1 MLNNI
6 NNNENLLG
14 NAQLDRQNEV
24 NRLATNPIKN
34 PYKNIDKGLLIDE
47 TAISNE
53 AIKLYEREK
62 DVQYFTKLALS
73 DSNLDDEK
81 AIGQLFAKGILDPF
95 EDEIIKELADNN
107 KLKADLAK

>member
-6 NNNENLLG
+6 NNENLL
-14 NAQLDRQNEV
+14 NNSQIDKQNEV
-24 NRLATNPIKN
+24 ARLATNPIKN

-62 DVQYFTKLALS
+62 DVNFFTKLSLS
-73 DSNLDDEK
+73 DNTADDEK
-81 AIGQLFAKGILDPF
+81 MISSLFAKGVLDPLG
-95 EDEIIKELADNN
+95 EEVIKELSDNDR
-107 KLKADLAK
+107 LKADLAD